1 MENVSK
7 TITRATR
14 KASKPVNAFDK
25 VAAIKAAAKETAQ
38 ANAEKW
44 DGLCEARHHLIEGE
58 KLVGNVYVQYTAQL
72 VEWVGCAFFI
82 KGAATVAQEEMLKS
96 EKARLLESLKAA
108 GHSNRFV
115 VWPRVMQ
122 NAKAYWLA
130 TYPDSPEAQQ
140 IERERKEQAEKKAA
154 QRENRKGQKADDVA
168 DDVADE
174 TPEVAKEEAIR
185 RVLVQAFQS
194 MKKLGEDRS
203 TDMTKAMAHVARA
216 LEALNVPLT
225 TI

>member
-7 TITRATR
+7 TTRATR
-14 KASKPVNAFDK
+14 KASKPANAFDK

-58 KLVGNVYVQYTAQL
+58 KLVGNVYVQYAARL
-72 VEWVGCAFFI
+72 VEWVGCAFFV
-82 KGAATVAQEEMLKS
+82 KGVATVAQEEMLKT
-96 EKARLLESLKAA
+96 EKARMLESLKAA

-130 TYPDSPEAQQ
+130 TYPESPEAQQ
-140 IERERKEQAEKKAA
+140 IEQEKKEQAEKKAA
-154 QRENRKGQKADDVA
+154 QRENRKGQKTDDADTV
-168 DDVADE
+168 E
-174 TPEVAKEEAIR
+174 NEMPEVAKEESIR

-203 TDMTKAMAHVARA
+203 ADMTKALAHVARA

>member
-1 MENVSK
+1 MENQSK

-14 KASKPVNAFDK
+14 KASKPANAFDK
-25 VAAIKAAAKETAQ
+25 VAAIEAAAKETAQ
-38 ANAEKW
+38 VNAEKW
-44 DGLCEARHHLIEGE
+44 SGLCEAREHLIEGE
-58 KLVGNVYVQYTAQL
+58 KLVGNVYVSYAAQL
-72 VEWVGCAFFI
+72 VEWVGCAFFM
-82 KGAATVAQEEMLKS
+82 KGVATVAQEEMIKS

-140 IERERKEQAEKKAA
+140 IEQEKKEQAEKKAA
-154 QRENRKGQKADDVA
+154 QRENRKGQKTADA
-168 DDVADE
+168 DTVE
-174 TPEVAKEEAIR
+174 NEMPEVAKEEAIR

-194 MKKLGEDRS
+194 MKKLGDDRS